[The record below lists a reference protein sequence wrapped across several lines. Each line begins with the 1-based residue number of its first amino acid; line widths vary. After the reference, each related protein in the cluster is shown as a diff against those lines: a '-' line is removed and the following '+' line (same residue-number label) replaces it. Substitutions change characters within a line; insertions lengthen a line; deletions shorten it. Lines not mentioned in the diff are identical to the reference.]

1 MDGVDYDDLD
11 NYNDNYDFADDDE
24 YRKIGRVRRLFKGFD
39 RDYYKP
45 IRTDDGFDRRR
56 NYYMEY
62 TSRGDRYENVS
73 LKEYLKMI
81 RSYLRDLRN
90 NHKPTT
96 ELNNEED
103 NSDTERG
110 EWKIQL
116 VLQNNCISTKEFE
129 ETCTIYSASKPVIDR
144 LFDTTLQRFQQAIE
158 TSNERGSQFTHE
170 SVVLLYYYFQKID
183 IRRAESYIA
192 SADWLVNKEATINS
206 ENKKDNKCFQYVIT
220 IVLNYHKI

>member
-1 MDGVDYDDLD
+1 
-11 NYNDNYDFADDDE
+11 
-24 YRKIGRVRRLFKGFD
+24 
-39 RDYYKP
+39 
-45 IRTDDGFDRRR
+45 
-56 NYYMEY
+56 MEY

-129 ETCTIYSASKPVIDR
+129 ETCTIYSASNQSLIDFLIR
-144 LFDTTLQRFQQAIE
+144 LYKDF
-158 TSNERGSQFTHE
+158 
-170 SVVLLYYYFQKID
+170 
-183 IRRAESYIA
+183 
-192 SADWLVNKEATINS
+192 NK
-206 ENKKDNKCFQYVIT
+206 Q
-220 IVLNYHKI
+220 